1 MNKLKGYLYTTGFAA
16 LAISVLILTIKF
28 GLLGQKSQEEQV
40 TSRAILERIA
50 DNYFVVTKSVIVYE
64 EVEINIDKGSTWSN
78 LLWGQTVKARGT
90 VRLDIG
96 VDLAGLDEND
106 ININHR
112 VKTVSL
118 SVPRAEILNASQYGA
133 IEVDSRQG
141 VLKWLTD
148 NDPNDD
154 HNRALDQLLREART
168 SILTDEQLFNE
179 ARNDAAKL
187 LELIVE
193 SFDYSLVIT
202 QFEAEETQ

>member
-1 MNKLKGYLYTTGFAA
+1 M
-16 LAISVLILTIKF
+16 
-28 GLLGQKSQEEQV
+28 
-40 TSRAILERIA
+40 
-50 DNYFVVTKSVIVYE
+50 
-64 EVEINIDKGSTWSN
+64 
-78 LLWGQTVKARGT
+78 
-90 VRLDIG
+90 
-96 VDLAGLDEND
+96 
-106 ININHR
+106 
-112 VKTVSL
+112 
-118 SVPRAEILNASQYGA
+118 PRAEILNASQYGA